1 MEQHEEPA
9 EEAYW
14 QSLAEQLPKP
24 NRSGDSAQG
33 RATALGMREA
43 IAHRKRGPDWHAQ
56 GRQQRDDSKNA
67 PRVVA
72 AAEKRKKTAD
82 SDGTSPIGAPP
93 SEPRGKR
100 PRAAAA
106 AAASLIE
113 DQVQQED
120 AEPTLI
126 FFAGL
131 EQEHHHRVEWAK
143 HFVMK
148 LKAPEPSEWD
158 GVGGTVAKIR
168 KQFGVPCGSSSEGLR
183 SLRPVRAGGRH
194 CVPQGRSRL

>member
-1 MEQHEEPA
+1 MPGAKRWTAVQDELLEQLMEQHEEPA
-9 EEAYW
+9 TGKEAYW

-33 RATALGMREA
+33 RATALGLREA

-67 PRVVA
+67 PRAVA

-131 EQEHHHRVEWAK
+131 EQAR
-143 HFVMK
+143 
-148 LKAPEPSEWD
+148 L
-158 GVGGTVAKIR
+158 T
-168 KQFGVPCGSSSEGLR
+168 R
-183 SLRPVRAGGRH
+183 SCPWHYNSCTQPTSQRAAYQICH
-194 CVPQGRSRL
+194 PPPQGCHPGCEALGRG